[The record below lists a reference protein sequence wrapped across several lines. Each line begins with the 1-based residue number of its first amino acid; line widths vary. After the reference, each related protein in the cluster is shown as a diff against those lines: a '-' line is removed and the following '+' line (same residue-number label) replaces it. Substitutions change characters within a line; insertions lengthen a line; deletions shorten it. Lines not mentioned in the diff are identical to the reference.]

1 MAAHKKCYYPWASW
15 NKAVSDRGM
24 QFLKVFFNRL
34 DPTMVNRAVVSAPY
48 TKREVVGGVRHILI
62 LRKDVYLHSDGTAYS
77 KDGKPLKEFDLELS
91 E

>member
-1 MAAHKKCYYPWASW
+1 
-15 NKAVSDRGM
+15 
-24 QFLKVFFNRL
+24 
-34 DPTMVNRAVVSAPY
+34 MVNRAVVSAPY
-48 TKREVVGGVRHILI
+48 TKREVVGGVGHILI